1 MCSSWGHSLKPFLGA
16 LSTQQSL
23 NGVGEGETGDVVV
36 WAPLSACSLS
46 RCIKCF
52 FKGSQAGLQFNLR

>member
-23 NGVGEGETGDVVV
+23 NGVGEGEMGRRGGLG
-36 WAPLSACSLS
+36 PSLRLLSEQMHKMFL
-46 RCIKCF
+46 
-52 FKGSQAGLQFNLR
+52 